1 MMKLL
6 LFVLFYTWG
15 EMEQADQLRP
25 KYSNLM
31 MKEMVNMVGAE
42 MESSNSKMTLG
53 IKPEWLKK

>member
-1 MMKLL
+1 
-6 LFVLFYTWG
+6 
-15 EMEQADQLRP
+15 MEQADQLRP